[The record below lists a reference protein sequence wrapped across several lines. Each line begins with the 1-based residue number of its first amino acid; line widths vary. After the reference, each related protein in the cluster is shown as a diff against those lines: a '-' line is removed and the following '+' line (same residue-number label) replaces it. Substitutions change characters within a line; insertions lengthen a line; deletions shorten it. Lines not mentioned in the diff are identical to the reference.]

1 MEAKVE
7 RFRARS
13 ILALVLVCG
22 LAAYVMQVFVGI
34 FIERDLAASLSRIGL
49 FNIVLPLF
57 ELAAALWLWLLLRPL
72 DAAMRDMAV
81 GRAVSSSARD
91 LAREAADKA
100 PGLVIANAAA
110 VFILGSAV
118 TISADSATDSSFG
131 TAKILVII
139 AINLAAGFAAAFQSI
154 VLIQSILRTSVA
166 SLGFHE
172 LPPDKKR
179 GSLAFPIAIAG
190 GASSALALI
199 LLGSS
204 GYAALAAATHPKPLE
219 FLLEELV
226 LALLV
231 GLWSASLFRTVG
243 RTLAMRSSDVAEL
256 LRLVAGGE
264 GDLSTRVPIVRN
276 DEVSGIAAAFNLFLV
291 RLTGLTDRVR
301 ELSISVEEGAS
312 KLNDNADHAR
322 EAVSSLGTSVEAV
335 LDAVRRQS
343 ETVSSTEGEIS
354 SLLASIDR
362 VAGKVG
368 EQSGFMDQSS
378 AAVSEMAANIA
389 SVSRTAEKADD
400 LATALQKASEEG
412 GEALRASI
420 ASIAEIEAASRAVR
434 DIIGVIS
441 KIAVR
446 TNLLA
451 MNAAIEAAHAG
462 DAGRGFA
469 VVADEVRSL
478 AENAAKSAK
487 EIELLI
493 RGMAEKTERG
503 TGLGDRAR
511 KAFDR
516 IRDGVAQTSE
526 LVRTIAGSMSE
537 QQEGAEEILR
547 SSQSLADGTRLIES
561 LSEGQKIQSKGM
573 EQSMLRIVSA
583 SNEIFE
589 AVQEETGATQSLG
602 RLLAMV
608 GEEAGRNHE
617 RVIGLEEAVSRFKT
631 GVAK

>member
-1 MEAKVE
+1 ME

-22 LAAYVMQVFVGI
+22 LAAYVVQVFVGI
-34 FIERDLAASLSRIGL
+34 FIERDLAASVVRLGL
-49 FNIVLPLF
+49 FNVLLPIF
-57 ELAAALWLWLLLRPL
+57 EFAAAFWLWLLLRPL

-81 GRAVSSSARD
+81 GRAVSSPDRAA
-91 LAREAADKA
+91 AREAADKV
-100 PGLVIANAAA
+100 PGLVIANAVA
-110 VFILGSAV
+110 VFILGSTVA
-118 TISADSATDSSFG
+118 ISVDSATDSSFG
-131 TAKILVII
+131 TAKVIVII
-139 AINLAAGFAAAFQSI
+139 AINLTAGFAAAFQST
-154 VLIQSILRTSVA
+154 VLIQSILRTPVA
-166 SLGFHE
+166 ALGFHE
-172 LPPDKKR
+172 SPPDKKR

-190 GASSALALI
+190 GASSALALV

-204 GYAALAAATHPKPLE
+204 GYAALAAAAPPNPLE
-219 FLLEELV
+219 FLLEALI

-231 GLWSASLFRTVG
+231 GLWSLSLFRTVG
-243 RTLAMRSSDVAEL
+243 RTLAMRSSNVGEL

-264 GDLSTRVPIVRN
+264 GDLSTRVPIIRN

-312 KLNDNADHAR
+312 KLNGNADQAR
-322 EAVSSLGTSVEAV
+322 KEVNSLGTSVEAV

-343 ETVSSTEGEIS
+343 ETVSATEGEIS
-354 SLLASIDR
+354 SLLESIDR
-362 VAGKVG
+362 VAAKVG

-487 EIELLI
+487 EIEILI

-516 IRDGVAQTSE
+516 IRDGVAQTGE
-526 LVRTIAGSMSE
+526 LVRTIAASMSE

-561 LSEGQKIQSKGM
+561 LSEGQKVQSKGM

-631 GVAK
+631 GAVK

>member
-22 LAAYVMQVFVGI
+22 LAAYAMQVFAGI
-34 FIERDLAASLSRIGL
+34 FVERDLAASLARHRL
-49 FNIVLPLF
+49 FDIALPIF
-57 ELAAALWLWLLLRPL
+57 ELAAASWLWFLLRPL
-72 DAAMRDMAV
+72 ETAARGTAA
-81 GRAVSSSARD
+81 GRAAASSARNA
-91 LAREAADKA
+91 ARGAVGKVS
-100 PGLVIANAAA
+100 GLVIANAVA
-110 VFILGSAV
+110 VFALGPAV
-118 TISADSATDSSFG
+118 SIGIEASTGSSPG
-131 TAKILVII
+131 LTKVLVLM

-154 VLIQSILRTSVA
+154 VLIQSILRTPVA

-172 LPPDKKR
+172 TPPGRKR
-179 GSLAFPIAIAG
+179 DSLASPIAIAG
-190 GASSALALI
+190 AASTALALV
-199 LLGSS
+199 LLGSL
-204 GYAALAAATHPKPLE
+204 GITAFAADKPPSTLE
-219 FLLEELV
+219 FLLET
-226 LALLV
+226 LALAFLV
-231 GLWSASLFRTVG
+231 GLWSVSLFRTVG
-243 RTLAMRSSDVAEL
+243 RTLAKRSSDVGER
-256 LRLVAGGE
+256 LRLVASGE
-264 GDLSTRVPIVRN
+264 GDLSTRVPIVLN

-291 RLTGLTDRVR
+291 RLSGLTDRVR

-312 KLNDNADHAR
+312 KLNANADHAR

-335 LDAVRRQS
+335 LDAVQRQS
-343 ETVSSTEGEIS
+343 ETVSVTEGEIS
-354 SLLASIDR
+354 RLLGSIDQ
-362 VAGKVG
+362 VAAKVG

-378 AAVSEMAANIA
+378 SAVSEMAANIA

-412 GEALRASI
+412 DEALRASI

-441 KIAVR
+441 RIAVR

-487 EIELLI
+487 EIELLV

-516 IRDGVAQTSE
+516 IRDGVSQTSD
-526 LVRTIAGSMSE
+526 LVRTIAASMSE
-537 QQEGAEEILR
+537 QQKGAEEILR
-547 SSQSLADGTRLIES
+547 SSQSLADGTRFIES
-561 LSEGQKIQSKGM
+561 LAEGQKAQSKGM

-602 RLLAMV
+602 RLIAMV
-608 GEEAGRNHE
+608 GEEAVCNHE

-631 GVAK
+631 GAAK